1 MRLRPARTPAWYPA
15 LGSGDGSG
23 PEASFPGAFPPMEAK
38 EHDMTHPTR
47 PTDLHRAAV
56 DLATDVAAVLVDRAG
71 SLPADEAYRL
81 GMEGVRTAERLL
93 RAAAADSA
101 REAAEAFEAARL
113 GAARIVVALD
123 RLAALYPLPEEA
135 AQVSRRAGRLAHAI
149 AEVRDEYRLP
159 GEGA

>member
-1 MRLRPARTPAWYPA
+1 
-15 LGSGDGSG
+15 
-23 PEASFPGAFPPMEAK
+23 MEAK
-38 EHDMTHPTR
+38 EPEMTHPTR

-71 SLPADEAYRL
+71 SLPAEEAYRL
-81 GMEGVRTAERLL
+81 GMEGVRIAERLL
-93 RAAAADSA
+93 RASAADSA
-101 REAAEAFEAARL
+101 REAAEAYEAARV

-135 AQVSRRAGRLAHAI
+135 AAVSRRAGRLAHAV
-149 AEVRDEYRLP
+149 ASMRDEYRWT